1 MPSEDWIQHFMTH
14 VLGEVAWVRKAY
26 PPGLLAKP
34 SGTSVGALT
43 VRNSITKGGF
53 AELRRHGYPLTG
65 EFLNLEGEIDN
76 FARQYEDRLTNAS
89 VIIRE
94 GNRRVWASNS
104 PRSRTRRSSC
114 ERRPWRRRT
123 GLWTSCPADGGFDAI
138 GAGE

>member
-1 MPSEDWIQHFMTH
+1 MLQAAMTH

-94 GNRRVWASNS
+94 GKQAGLGEQLTAIEDKAFVLREKALAS
-104 PRSRTRRSSC
+104 PDRLMDKL
-114 ERRPWRRRT
+114 P
-123 GLWTSCPADGGFDAI
+123 G
-138 GAGE
+138 

>member
-1 MPSEDWIQHFMTH
+1 MKPKPRAFHTMLQAAMTH

-65 EFLNLEGEIDN
+65 EFSISK
-76 FARQYEDRLTNAS
+76 AR
-89 VIIRE
+89 
-94 GNRRVWASNS
+94 
-104 PRSRTRRSSC
+104 
-114 ERRPWRRRT
+114 
-123 GLWTSCPADGGFDAI
+123 
-138 GAGE
+138 